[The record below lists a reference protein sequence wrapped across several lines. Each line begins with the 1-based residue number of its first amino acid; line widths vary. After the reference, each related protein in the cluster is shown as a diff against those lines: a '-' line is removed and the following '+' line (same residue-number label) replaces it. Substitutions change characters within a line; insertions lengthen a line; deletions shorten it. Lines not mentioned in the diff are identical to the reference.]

1 MHGREPVRLM
11 GQLHGREPVRDA
23 DGMRLSTRLE
33 KELFIVGA
41 TVAMQSEKTD
51 NDALKK
57 IGFDTTWTS
66 PPKYYKRVTFS
77 QDNYDSLSK
86 AQTVTMCDPRA
97 KEGGG
102 ACHADLQL
110 DDIEPVNVDN
120 MHSIG

>member
-57 IGFDTTWTS
+57 IGFDTT
-66 PPKYYKRVTFS
+66 
-77 QDNYDSLSK
+77 
-86 AQTVTMCDPRA
+86 
-97 KEGGG
+97 
-102 ACHADLQL
+102 
-110 DDIEPVNVDN
+110 
-120 MHSIG
+120 